1 MKKFTFVLNMAAV
14 VASAAGMLF
23 SGMFFEASAAKT
35 EKVVFAAGR
44 PDDAW
49 FALSHGLASMINE
62 RSEWLEAEV
71 VATAGIG
78 DATRLAQRSPE
89 KRANHIIITM
99 TPGMELWATP
109 EYTTKKIGSMGMLSS
124 ALVTLDPA
132 IKTWADLKGK
142 TIALPRKVPQSY
154 TYLYIDMLRQA
165 GILDSVKLRH
175 GGTSSCLTA
184 LQDGAADAGV
194 IMVSY
199 TFPDNAAPGQFLEQ
213 LQTRGTVYF
222 PEQGNTEKNI
232 QMMTEAGKQEEFKAA
247 AVPALAMVAKPGSFG
262 PSQTEPL
269 TIMTPPVDWAAG
281 TQVSDKVVY
290 EITRIM
296 YEAAEKGEFG
306 QYHVIGKGMTP
317 EFLVTSFWPTEEDFR
332 KNYHSGAL
340 KYFDERGIKLKSVSE
355 TYKKQ

>member
-1 MKKFTFVLNMAAV
+1 MKKLQKMLFLAAV
-14 VASAAGMLF
+14 AATAAVFMAGGTLT
-23 SGMFFEASAAKT
+23 AAHAAKT
-35 EKVVFAAGR
+35 EKIIFAAGR

-49 FALSHGLASMINE
+49 FALSHGLATMINE

-71 VATAGIG
+71 IATAGIG

-124 ALVTLDPA
+124 AIVTLNPD

-154 TYLYIDMLRQA
+154 THIYIDMLRQA

-184 LQDGAADAGV
+184 LQDGAADAGA
-194 IMVSY
+194 IMVSF
-199 TFPDNAAPGQFLEQ
+199 TFPNNAAPGQFLEQ
-213 LQTRGTVYF
+213 LQTRGPVYF
-222 PEQGNTEKNI
+222 VEQGNIEKNI
-232 QMMTEAGKQEEFKAA
+232 TMMAEAGKQAEFKDA
-247 AVPALAMVAKPGSFG
+247 AVPPLAMVAAPKSFG
-262 PSQTEPL
+262 PTQTEPL
-269 TIMTPPVDWAAG
+269 VIMTPPVDWAAG

-290 EITRIM
+290 EVTRIM

-317 EFLVTSFWPTEEDFR
+317 DFLVTSFWETEEDCR
-332 KNYHSGAL
+332 KNYHPGAL
-340 KYFDERGIKLKSVSE
+340 KYFDERGIKLRSVKD
-355 TYKKQ
+355 TYKK